1 MNSYRD
7 CRQDSRSM
15 EISLGKPRAKSE
27 KLRTDQKRP
36 VTPDRST
43 DFIPC
48 LGQPTFQLHDIFL
61 PSHNVHLSA
70 VTCSCRADRYL
81 ARISEG
87 PTRGYTSACVGS
99 PISSLIML
107 YSHLGTL
114 GAPVLLP
121 PGFPASIRGASGSN
135 VMGEFF
141 MARTSSSHRGKL
153 CNEGIV
159 DLEMR
164 REG

>member
-1 MNSYRD
+1 
-7 CRQDSRSM
+7 
-15 EISLGKPRAKSE
+15 
-27 KLRTDQKRP
+27 
-36 VTPDRST
+36 
-43 DFIPC
+43 
-48 LGQPTFQLHDIFL
+48 
-61 PSHNVHLSA
+61 
-70 VTCSCRADRYL
+70 
-81 ARISEG
+81 
-87 PTRGYTSACVGS
+87 
-99 PISSLIML
+99 ML